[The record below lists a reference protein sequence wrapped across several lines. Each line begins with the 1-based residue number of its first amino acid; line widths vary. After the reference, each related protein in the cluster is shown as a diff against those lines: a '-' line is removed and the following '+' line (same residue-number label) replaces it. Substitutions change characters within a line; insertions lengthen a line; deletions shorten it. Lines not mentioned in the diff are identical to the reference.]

1 MSTELS
7 TQDKIYIL
15 DSKIRFAN
23 EQIYNYDVDLAMGAA
38 EPESVDG
45 QQRYQDIAK
54 FRANALSNLEVLT
67 ALRAELLASQQ

>member
-1 MSTELS
+1 MSTEL
-7 TQDKIYIL
+7 TTADKLYIL

-38 EPESVDG
+38 EPETVEG

-54 FRANALSNLEVLT
+54 FRANAISNLEVLT
-67 ALRAELLASQQ
+67 TLRNELVASTQ